1 MECSLHCSSPCRLKQ
16 STKRNGELAVAPIQT
31 RKAVVAEH
39 SLKSRKRVLEVED
52 DPDIREMVSKLL
64 LSEGYEVV
72 SAVHGQ
78 DALEKMEGDFRPDV
92 ILLDLM
98 MPVVPTQKSIRA
110 LAPLEMSS
118 LCFAGLPR
126 GQVCPTDN
134 GNQRAGSRWRS
145 RRQACGSCCS
155 RRSRCEAGAV
165 REPRRG
171 RSRGRVFLAGTFL
184 RNHVNWL
191 VTSCR
196 PSTCSSARFSSC
208 SFSI

>member
-1 MECSLHCSSPCRLKQ
+1 MECTLCLHCSSPCRLKQ

-145 RRQACGSCCS
+145 RRQACGSS
-155 RRSRCEAGAV
+155 FAAGEVAASQAARRSYRWWSPPRIGRPTIFTPRSGRWTSLRSGASLLSERWV
-165 REPRRG
+165 R
-171 RSRGRVFLAGTFL
+171 VLL
-184 RNHVNWL
+184 
-191 VTSCR
+191 
-196 PSTCSSARFSSC
+196 
-208 SFSI
+208 